1 MFWFLRECALMAVA
15 INKKSDVESK
25 IQFLRRVPIFGGVD
39 EENLIKMAHITSEK
53 TYSKKNIVFHEGDY
67 GDALYVIKSGRIK
80 IAKVAIDGREKTLT
94 ILKAGDF
101 FGEMAIFD
109 DMPRSATAEAM
120 DHDVRLL
127 SMSKSDFEH
136 LILSNPSIAIRIMKD
151 LTRRIRQVNEQV
163 QDLAFKD
170 VHGRVASTIFNLLKA
185 EKDATKNQGVSSL
198 KMTHQ
203 DLANMVGSSRETV
216 TRALNRLQDEGVISI
231 MHQQIT
237 ILDSDKLLEA
247 QG

>member
-1 MFWFLRECALMAVA
+1 MAITA
-15 INKKSDVESK
+15 NKRLDVESK
-25 IQFLRRVPIFGGVD
+25 IVFLRRVPIFGGVD
-39 EENLIKMAHITSEK
+39 DENLLKIANITSEK
-53 TYSKKNIVFHEGDY
+53 TYSKKNIVFHDGDF
-67 GDALYVIKSGRIK
+67 GDALYVIKQGRIK

-94 ILKAGDF
+94 ILKSGDF

-109 DMPRSATAEAM
+109 DMPRSATAESM
-120 DHDVRLL
+120 DNDVRLL
-127 SMSKSDFEH
+127 SINKTDFER
-136 LILSNPSIAIRIMKD
+136 LIIENPSIAIRIMKD

-170 VHGRVASTIFNLLKA
+170 VHGRVASTLFNLLKT
-185 EKDATKNQGVSSL
+185 EKDTSKDPNREMLNSL

-216 TRALNRLQDEGVISI
+216 TRALNRLQDEGIISI
-231 MHQQIT
+231 SHQQIS
-237 ILDSDKLLEA
+237 ILDTEKLLDA

>member
-1 MFWFLRECALMAVA
+1 MAVSV
-15 INKKSDVESK
+15 NKKLDIESK
-25 IQFLRRVPIFGGVD
+25 IQFLKRVPIFGGVD
-39 EENLIKMAHITSEK
+39 DDNLTKVAHITSEK
-53 TYSKKNIVFHEGDY
+53 NYSKKNIVFHEGDY
-67 GDALYVIKSGRIK
+67 GDALYIIKNGRIK

-120 DHDVRLL
+120 DHDVKLL
-127 SMSKSDFEH
+127 SISKNDFEQ
-136 LILSNPSIAIRIMKD
+136 LIMSTPSIAIRIMKD

-170 VHGRVASTIFNLLKA
+170 VHGRVASTIFNLLKT
-185 EKDATKNQGVSSL
+185 EKEVSKNPKVSQL

-231 MHQQIT
+231 SHQQISV
-237 ILDSDKLLEA
+237 LDLDRLLDA
-247 QG
+247 QT

>member
-1 MFWFLRECALMAVA
+1 MAVTV
-15 INKKSDVESK
+15 NKRLDIESK
-25 IQFLRRVPIFGGVD
+25 IVFLRRVPIFGGVD
-39 EENLIKMAHITSEK
+39 DDNLLKIANITSEK

-67 GDALYVIKSGRIK
+67 GDALYVIKNGRIK

-94 ILKAGDF
+94 ILKSGDF

-109 DMPRSATAEAM
+109 DMPRSATAESM
-120 DHDVRLL
+120 DNDVRLL
-127 SMSKSDFEH
+127 SINKTDFER
-136 LILSNPSIAIRIMKD
+136 LIIENPSIAIRIMKD

-170 VHGRVASTIFNLLKA
+170 VHGRVASTLFNLLKT
-185 EKDATKNQGVSSL
+185 EKDTSKDPDRDNLNSL

-216 TRALNRLQDEGVISI
+216 TRALNRLQDEGIISI
-231 MHQQIT
+231 SHQQIS
-237 ILDSDKLLEA
+237 ILDTEKLIDA

>member
-1 MFWFLRECALMAVA
+1 MAVSV
-15 INKKSDVESK
+15 NKKLDIESK
-25 IQFLRRVPIFGGVD
+25 IQFLKRVPIFGGVD
-39 EENLIKMAHITSEK
+39 DDNLTKVAHITSEK
-53 TYSKKNIVFHEGDY
+53 NYSKKNIVFHEGDY
-67 GDALYVIKSGRIK
+67 GDALYIIKNGRIK

-120 DHDVRLL
+120 DHDVKLL
-127 SMSKSDFEH
+127 SISKNDFEQ
-136 LILSNPSIAIRIMKD
+136 LIMSTPSIAIKIMKD

-170 VHGRVASTIFNLLKA
+170 VHGRVASTIYNLLKT
-185 EKDATKNQGVSSL
+185 EKEVSKNPKVSQL

-231 MHQQIT
+231 SHQQISV
-237 ILDSDKLLEA
+237 LDLDRLLDA
-247 QG
+247 QT

>member
-1 MFWFLRECALMAVA
+1 MPITF
-15 INKKSDVESK
+15 NKRLDVESK
-25 IQFLRRVPIFGGVD
+25 VGFLRRVPIFGGVD
-39 EENLIKMAHITSEK
+39 GDNLLKIANIASEK

-67 GDALYVIKSGRIK
+67 GDALYIIKSGRIK

-94 ILKAGDF
+94 ILKVGDF

-120 DHDVRLL
+120 DNDVKLLAISKNDFERLL
-127 SMSKSDFEH
+127 IE
-136 LILSNPSIAIRIMKD
+136 NPSISIRIIKD

-185 EKDATKNQGVSSL
+185 EREISREPNREQINYL

-231 MHQQIT
+231 SHQQIS
-237 ILDSDKLLEA
+237 ILDLEKLIEA
-247 QG
+247 QQC